1 MDVKKKRSFYIYI
14 TVLMTMTLMT
24 LWLEPSS
31 MERMIIANL
40 NFILH
45 LFCLLDVQWRIP
57 FNGIQTPNLSNAL
70 IFTIIN

>member
-1 MDVKKKRSFYIYI
+1 
-14 TVLMTMTLMT
+14 MTMTLMT

-31 MERMIIANL
+31 TERMIIANL

-57 FNGIQTPNLSNAL
+57 FNGIQIPNLSNAL
-70 IFTIIN
+70 IFTIIINQIRIM